1 MMNEKLRT
9 ENSVRSNVTKKK
21 VLSAGVILV
30 RMNGAQ
36 LKYLLLRA
44 FGYWDFP
51 KGIVEPGES
60 PVKAARRE
68 VEEETTLYDLNFK
81 WGYGYRETGP
91 YGSGKVARYYI
102 AETGE
107 SGVSLPVN
115 PDIGRPEH
123 DEYRWVSY
131 EEALSLVA
139 PRVRAA
145 LEWAQDTINGGL

>member
-1 MMNEKLRT
+1 MI
-9 ENSVRSNVTKKK
+9 KKK
-21 VLSAGVILV
+21 TLSAGVIIV
-30 RMNGAQ
+30 RRNEVQ

-60 PVKAARRE
+60 PVEAAKRE
-68 VEEETTLYDLNFK
+68 VEEETTLNDLNFR
-81 WGYGYRETGP
+81 WGYDYRETGP
-91 YGSGKVARYYI
+91 YNRGKVARYYI
-102 AETGE
+102 AETSE

-115 PDIGRPEH
+115 PNIGKPEH

-139 PRVRAA
+139 PRVRPA
-145 LEWAQDTINGGL
+145 LEWAQETIAIRAAPQSLISA